1 MSYSPSVTA
10 YSSMGSS
17 LHGLQVDLCIPVV
30 LQGLHKCHHVLC
42 HGLQENL
49 RPSTRSI
56 SCSPSVLTLV
66 SAEFPSHLL
75 TSLFSG
81 CNYDCTIT
89 LSFFLL
95 KSLITE
101 AGVAVISIWP
111 SLDQWHVCLW
121 HCRHWLCQTWGK
133 FLMATHRCHPFS
145 PLATKVWPCKPN
157 TWHGFVWVLWLLCF
171 LFLKKIS

>member
-30 LQGLHKCHHVLC
+30 LQGLHKCHHVLH

-121 HCRHWLCQTWGK
+121 HCRHWLCQTWGS
-133 FLMATHRCHPFS
+133 FWWLLTDAT
-145 PLATKVWPCKPN
+145 PLAP
-157 TWHGFVWVLWLLCF
+157 WLLKF
-171 LFLKKIS
+171 GHANPIHGMVLFGFCGFFVFYF